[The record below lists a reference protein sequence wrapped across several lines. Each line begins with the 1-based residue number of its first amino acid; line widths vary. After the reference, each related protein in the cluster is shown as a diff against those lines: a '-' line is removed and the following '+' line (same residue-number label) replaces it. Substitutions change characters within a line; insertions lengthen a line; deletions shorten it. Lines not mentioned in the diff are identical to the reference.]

1 MDTYQDSM
9 KKLLTLLLISPLA
22 FAETVNLNCSQE
34 SSYFFQDKTSMT
46 LDGSPFVFLRIDTDK
61 KTLRAN
67 FATSEL
73 GSYSSDIKYI
83 EDGNSIIN
91 FNIPMYADGYESF
104 IYDVT
109 LNRVTGKYSI
119 KSPIDILYGKCK
131 AQKGIF

>member
-1 MDTYQDSM
+1 M
-9 KKLLTLLLISPLA
+9 KRLLTLLLLSPLA

-67 FATSEL
+67 FATSDL

-83 EDGNSIIN
+83 EDENSIIK
-91 FNIPMYADGYESF
+91 FNIPMYADGDESF
-104 IYDVT
+104 ILDVT

-119 KSPIDILYGKCK
+119 KSPIDISYGKCK

>member
-1 MDTYQDSM
+1 M
-9 KKLLTLLLISPLA
+9 KRLLTLLLLSPLA

-83 EDGNSIIN
+83 EDENSIIK
-91 FNIPMYADGYESF
+91 FNIPMYADGDESF

-109 LNRVTGKYSI
+109 LNRVTGEYSI
-119 KSPIDILYGKCK
+119 KSPIDIIYGRCK
-131 AQKGIF
+131 AQKRIF

>member
-1 MDTYQDSM
+1 MVVGS
-9 KKLLTLLLISPLA
+9 IGA

-34 SSYFFQDKTSMT
+34 SSYFFQDKTSIT
-46 LDGSPFVFLRIDTDK
+46 LDGSPFLFLRIDTDK

-67 FATSEL
+67 FATTEL
-73 GSYSSDIKYI
+73 GSFSSDIKYI
-83 EDGNSIIN
+83 EDGNSIIK
-91 FNIPMYADGYESF
+91 FNIPMYASGYESF
-104 IYDVT
+104 NNEVT